1 MFVTKLHYTAGHAE
15 IHAQENDV
23 RPQISSE
30 AIVHE
35 LRTYQLKTKYEVHE
49 SLMEKWDSS
58 IYLRFAFI
66 PPLKRVGFLAHFV
79 KVCRKDLINLN
90 FLYI

>member
-1 MFVTKLHYTAGHAE
+1 MFATKSYYTAGHAGN
-15 IHAQENDV
+15 HAHGNNA

-49 SLMEKWDSS
+49 SLMEK
-58 IYLRFAFI
+58 
-66 PPLKRVGFLAHFV
+66 
-79 KVCRKDLINLN
+79 
-90 FLYI
+90 

>member
-1 MFVTKLHYTAGHAE
+1 MFATKSYYTAGHIE
-15 IHAQENDV
+15 IYAQGNNV

-30 AIVHE
+30 AVVHE

-58 IYLRFAFI
+58 VYLRFAFI
-66 PPLKRVGFLAHFV
+66 PCINDVRFPAHAVNMFGIYISR
-79 KVCRKDLINLN
+79 KV
-90 FLYI
+90 

>member
-1 MFVTKLHYTAGHAE
+1 MFVIKSYHTAGHAE
-15 IHAQENDV
+15 IYAQGDFI

-30 AIVHE
+30 AIFVE

-58 IYLRFAFI
+58 IHLQFAFI
-66 PPLKRVGFLAHFV
+66 PPINSVGFPAHVV
-79 KVCRKDLINLN
+79 KKYYKCK
-90 FLYI
+90 